1 MTPGDDDDD
10 DDEGPIDEV
19 AAAAA
24 LRRLDALIAKHPE
37 LVGPTGPDNVS
48 AWMETLKSIEE
59 GTDMAKEPTTQV
71 AFRLPDS
78 LIARLDRH
86 VERMGKE
93 HPGLDF
99 SRADAVRSLLT
110 RALDEIEG
118 SSAPTKRG
126 GR

>member
-1 MTPGDDDDD
+1 MKRADDDD
-10 DDEGPIDEV
+10 DDEGPVDEV
-19 AAAAA
+19 AMAAS
-24 LRRLDALIAKHPE
+24 LRRLDELAKKHPE
-37 LVGPTGPDNVS
+37 LLGPTGPDNVS
-48 AWMETLKSIEE
+48 AWMETLEDLEK
-59 GTDMAKEPTTQV
+59 GTEMAKEPTTQV

-86 VERMGKE
+86 LERMAKE

-110 RALDEIEG
+110 RALDQIEG
-118 SSAPTKRG
+118 TSGPTKRG

>member
-1 MTPGDDDDD
+1 MTRGDDDDD
-10 DDEGPIDEV
+10 DQPVDEV
-19 AAAAA
+19 AVAAAM
-24 LRRLDALIAKHPE
+24 RRLDALIAKHPE
-37 LVGPTGPDNVS
+37 LVGPTGPDNVN
-48 AWMETLKSIEE
+48 AWIETLEALEE
-59 GTDMAKEPTTQV
+59 GSEMAKEPTTQV

-99 SRADAVRSLLT
+99 TRADAVRSLLT
-110 RALDEIEG
+110 RALDQIEG
-118 SSAPTKRG
+118 ASAPTKRG

>member
-1 MTPGDDDDD
+1 MTRGDDDDD
-10 DDEGPIDEV
+10 QPVDEV
-19 AAAAA
+19 ALAAAR
-24 LRRLDALIAKHPE
+24 RRLDATIAKYPE

-48 AWMETLKSIEE
+48 DWIETLKSIEE
-59 GTDMAKEPTTQV
+59 GTDMAKETTTQV

-86 VERMGKE
+86 VERMTKE

-118 SSAPTKRG
+118 PSATKRG

>member
-1 MTPGDDDDD
+1 MKRAGDDD

-24 LRRLDALIAKHPE
+24 LRRLDATIAKYPE
-37 LVGPTGPDNVS
+37 LVGPSGPDNVN
-48 AWMETLKSIEE
+48 AWIETLEALEE

-78 LIARLDRH
+78 LIARLDLH

>member
-1 MTPGDDDDD
+1 MTRGDDDDD
-10 DDEGPIDEV
+10 EEPIDEV

-24 LRRLDALIAKHPE
+24 LRRLDATIAKYPE

-48 AWMETLKSIEE
+48 AWIETLKSIEE
-59 GTDMAKEPTTQV
+59 GTMAKEPTTQV

-78 LIARLDRH
+78 LLARLDRH
-86 VERMGKE
+86 VERMTKE

-110 RALDEIEG
+110 RALDQIEG
-118 SSAPTKRG
+118 PSAPTKRG
-126 GR
+126 R

>member
-1 MTPGDDDDD
+1 MTRGDDDDD
-10 DDEGPIDEV
+10 EEPIDEV

-24 LRRLDALIAKHPE
+24 LRRLDATIAKYPE
-37 LVGPTGPDNVS
+37 LVGQTGPDNVS
-48 AWMETLKSIEE
+48 AWIETLKSIEK

-86 VERMGKE
+86 VERMTKE

-110 RALDEIEG
+110 RALDEIETP
-118 SSAPTKRG
+118 SAPAKRG